1 MPPSNRDQLN
11 ICDMYKDNN
20 INNKS
25 RNKNKNKNKTE
36 GKGTIAPA
44 FTKTL

>member
-25 RNKNKNKNKTE
+25 RNKNKNKTE